1 MCQICRYGNF
11 RGGNNNAVTGKEGGI
26 FMQFVHEALSRL
38 THAPF
43 TPPPSIN
50 THVDASNFQLFTNHK
65 LINTS
70 KTYNHINKMFGFEMN
85 EHRRYSDLWKDNVHD
100 HFPHEIKH
108 APKTAVSYER
118 KSLVDRYEAIIK
130 ETRNAHHS
138 PMKNHNR

>member
-1 MCQICRYGNF
+1 
-11 RGGNNNAVTGKEGGI
+11 
-26 FMQFVHEALSRL
+26 MQFVHETLSRL

-50 THVDASNFQLFTNHK
+50 THVDASNLQLITNHK
-65 LINTS
+65 LVSTTRI
-70 KTYNHINKMFGFEMN
+70 YNHTNKMFGFEMN
-85 EHRRYSDLWKDNVHD
+85 EHRRYSDLWKDNEHD

-130 ETRNAHHS
+130 ETRNAHS